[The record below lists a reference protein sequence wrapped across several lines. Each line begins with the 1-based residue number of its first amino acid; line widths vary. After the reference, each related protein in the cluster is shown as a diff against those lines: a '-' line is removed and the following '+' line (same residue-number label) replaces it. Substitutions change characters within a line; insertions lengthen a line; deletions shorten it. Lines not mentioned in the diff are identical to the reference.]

1 MHLSHKRKNESF
13 LGCSFEHYS
22 FSYYDYH
29 VPQKME
35 SVRPVLLLVENL
47 FRCWALGLLTT
58 TSRWTSQW
66 PCWLFCWM
74 AWAKLSSDTSE
85 HPSYTSFRTK
95 QRRALL
101 PNQNVWITDMLPRG
115 PSEPLWY
122 ALPLCRPPG
131 THLPILPFHLS
142 FYRFYCL
149 IEGRNCF
156 SFCPPSF
163 FPRDPVDLDW
173 QQISKGKAA
182 KFINVSSIHPVEK
195 PQWRGTQWGG

>member
-1 MHLSHKRKNESF
+1 MTIMSPKRWRS
-13 LGCSFEHYS
+13 
-22 FSYYDYH
+22 
-29 VPQKME
+29 
-35 SVRPVLLLVENL
+35 PVLLLVENL

-58 TSRWTSQW
+58 TGRWTSQW
-66 PCWLFCWM
+66 PCWLFCWIV
-74 AWAKLSSDTSE
+74 WAKLSSDTSE

-95 QRRALL
+95 QRQALL
-101 PNQNVWITDMLPRG
+101 HNQNVWITDMLPRG
-115 PSEPLWY
+115 PSEPLWH

-142 FYRFYCL
+142 FFRFCCL

-182 KFINVSSIHPVEK
+182 KFINVSSTHPVGETTMK
-195 PQWRGTQWGG
+195 RNSVGWLECGLKWHLNRRTVSL